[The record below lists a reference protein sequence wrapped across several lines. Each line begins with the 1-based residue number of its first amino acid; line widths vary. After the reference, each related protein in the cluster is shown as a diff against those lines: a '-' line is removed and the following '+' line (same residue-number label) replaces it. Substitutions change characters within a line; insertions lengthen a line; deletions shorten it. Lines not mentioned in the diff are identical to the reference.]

1 VVYRHG
7 RRRIGRPFGGLRS
20 GREVRTAAV
29 LALLGLDGMR
39 LFTTGD
45 RVEALA
51 LQAVGEEASNLI
63 RQRDK
68 ALAAEI
74 ANAVAKL
81 FK

>member
-1 VVYRHG
+1 
-7 RRRIGRPFGGLRS
+7 
-20 GREVRTAAV
+20 
-29 LALLGLDGMR
+29 MR

-45 RVEALA
+45 RVEAIT
-51 LQAVGEEASNLI
+51 LQAVGEAAADLI

-81 FK
+81 FR